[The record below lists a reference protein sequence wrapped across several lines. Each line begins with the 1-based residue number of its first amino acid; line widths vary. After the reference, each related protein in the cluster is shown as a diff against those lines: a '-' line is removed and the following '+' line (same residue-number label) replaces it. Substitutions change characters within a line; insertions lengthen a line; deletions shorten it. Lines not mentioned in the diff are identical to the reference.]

1 MANQRKTGK
10 GAATAASKILRD
22 VGTKKDAKKAAA
34 SAMSQAAPKKKRKQ
48 AEWEKLTQV
57 FVLDGIIFMKQ
68 KFLKAKNGHAYPKSK
83 PAQK

>member
-34 SAMSQAAPKKKRKQ
+34 SAMSQAAPKKKRK
-48 AEWEKLTQV
+48 
-57 FVLDGIIFMKQ
+57 
-68 KFLKAKNGHAYPKSK
+68 
-83 PAQK
+83 